1 MFVYVD
7 IFTYTKEKVIMNGHV
22 RRKIGNKWQY
32 VIEMSKIGGKR
43 QRIQKDGWDTKT
55 EAQEHLREVIN
66 EYK

>member
-1 MFVYVD
+1 
-7 IFTYTKEKVIMNGHV
+7 MNGHV